1 MGRAD
6 GFDILIIGA
15 GSAGCVLASRLSEN
29 ASCRVGLVE
38 AGGTATDPDIADPL
52 KWPDLQGR
60 AFDWAYRTV
69 PQPHTAGR
77 VHDWPRGRV
86 VGGSSCLHAMAHV
99 RGHPRDFDTWAEAG
113 GARWSYAGLKPY
125 FDMAEAR
132 RQVGGWQVGGTG
144 PLDVYLP
151 GEEINPV
158 TAAYMAAGNALGVPA
173 IGDHNGPELIGTA
186 PNSLTIR
193 DGRRISAAD
202 AYLSEPVLARPNLT
216 LITGSDV
223 EALIHDG
230 SRATGVA
237 LAGGGETR
245 RVFADRIIL
254 AAGAIGSPLLLMR
267 SGIGDPGVL
276 KAVGIPCRIDH
287 PSVGANLQ
295 DHMLL
300 FGNVYRTK
308 QPVPPSKLQHSESL
322 MYLNSADLTATTG
335 RPDIVLGCVAAPL
348 ALAGFDTPA
357 FGEAFTLL
365 CGVTHPTSRGT
376 IRPTGPASTD
386 PPLIDP
392 RYLECEQ
399 DRRTFLAAL
408 KTARLVAAQPP
419 LDPWRDRE
427 VLPGPDTASDDDLAG
442 FIARAASTHHH
453 PCGTCRMGRDADAVV
468 DPDLKLVG
476 LDNVHVVDASILPTL
491 PSGPIHAAVIAVAE
505 AWCGEVA
512 GAV

>member
-1 MGRAD
+1 MRPAD
-6 GFDILIIGA
+6 GFDFLIIGA
-15 GSAGCVLASRLSEN
+15 GSAGCVLASRLSED

-38 AGGTATDPDIADPL
+38 AGGLPTDPDIADPL
-52 KWPDLQGR
+52 KWPQLQGR

-77 VHDWPRGRV
+77 VHDWPRGKV

-99 RGHPRDFDTWAEAG
+99 RGHPRDFDAWADAG
-113 GARWSYAGLKPY
+113 GERWSYAGLKPC
-125 FDMAEAR
+125 FERAEG
-132 RQVGGWQVGGTG
+132 RQHKAGNG

-151 GEEINPV
+151 GDDLNPV
-158 TAAYMAAGNALGVPA
+158 TAAYMAAGNALGVPR
-173 IGDHNGPELIGTA
+173 IGHHNGAELIGTA
-186 PNSLTIR
+186 PNMLTIR
-193 DGRRISAAD
+193 NGRRLSVAD
-202 AYLSEPVLARPNLT
+202 AYLTEPVLARPNLT
-216 LITGSDV
+216 LVTGSDV

-230 SRATGVA
+230 SRATGIT
-237 LAGGGETR
+237 LAGKSETR

-267 SGIGDPGVL
+267 SGIGGCDTL
-276 KAVGIPCRIDH
+276 KAAGIDCRIDR
-287 PSVGANLQ
+287 PSVGTNLQ

-300 FGNVYRTK
+300 FGNLYRTK
-308 QPVPPSKLQHSESL
+308 RPVPPSKLQHSESL
-322 MYLNSADLTATTG
+322 MYLNSADLSATTG
-335 RPDIVLGCVAAPL
+335 RPDIVLACVAAPL
-348 ALAGFDTPA
+348 ALAGFETPG

-365 CGVTHPTSRGT
+365 CGVTHPESRGT
-376 IRPTGPASTD
+376 IRPIGPASAD
-386 PPLIDP
+386 PPAIDP
-392 RYLECEQ
+392 RYLEREQ
-399 DRRTFLAAL
+399 DRRTFLSAL
-408 KTARLVAAQPP
+408 KAARLVAAQSP

-427 VLPGPDTASDDDLAG
+427 VLPGPDGESDDDLAG

-476 LDNVHVVDASILPTL
+476 LDNVHVVDASIIPTL

-512 GAV
+512 GKV